1 MDADPGQDK
10 NISAVQKDVTARL
23 SRAKDKWKADL
34 LPGLEN
40 DRRPFT
46 VGYTPSPWRSF
57 RRGRC
62 PARAHRA

>member
-1 MDADPGQDK
+1 
-10 NISAVQKDVTARL
+10 VQKDVTARL

-46 VGYTPSPWRSF
+46 VGYHAFPMAQL
-57 RRGRC
+57 
-62 PARAHRA
+62 PARDGVPHGHIRA